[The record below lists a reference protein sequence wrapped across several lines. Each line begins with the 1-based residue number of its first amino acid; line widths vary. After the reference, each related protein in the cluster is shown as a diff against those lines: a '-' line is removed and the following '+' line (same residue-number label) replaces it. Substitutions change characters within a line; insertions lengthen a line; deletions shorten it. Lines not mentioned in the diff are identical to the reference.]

1 MGGLKAQLVKY
12 FTKKENIVN
21 FAIILIVGIIIVI
34 AGDSLFGNK
43 TDKKENNA
51 VSISEKKE
59 AGRETEGDSYGEQ
72 LEKRLQD
79 ILSRIKGVGK
89 VSVMITFESSIE
101 RIPALDISES
111 QTITE
116 ESDSQGGSRKV
127 TQLEKENKTI
137 LLNQQGNQQPLILK
151 ELQPKVKGV
160 IVAAEGASDIQ
171 VKSNIC
177 EAVKTSL
184 GIPAHKVQ
192 VFVAEN

>member
-21 FAIILIVGIIIVI
+21 FAIILTVGNIIVI
-34 AGDSLFGNK
+34 AGDRLYGNK
-43 TDKKENNA
+43 TDNKENNA
-51 VSISEKKE
+51 LSISEKKE

-137 LLNQQGNQQPLILK
+137 LLKQQGNQQPLILK
-151 ELQPKVKGV
+151 ELQPKEKGV

-192 VFVAEN
+192 VFVADN